1 VRRIRISKLL
11 YNIKEGLRL
20 LFNTFFRFGKFRK
33 ELRYGTE
40 AGFGA
45 EAVRGISWL
54 DGVSRVEDRS
64 G

>member
-1 VRRIRISKLL
+1 M